1 MKELNYNIVIAD
13 DHKLIISGINHI
25 IATNNLGKIISE
37 VYNGVQ
43 LLQFLQNN
51 TVDLVIIDIN
61 MPELNGIDAAK
72 KIIELYPAVSIL
84 MLSQYENIE
93 LIRKLKNIGA
103 KGYLSKNFEITELIE
118 AIKMIK
124 ENDVFFPSLD
134 AAGDIVKKD
143 KFHLSARE
151 VEIISLIAQGKTSK
165 EIGNELILSEYTIE
179 THRKNCMRKLEVN
192 SIVTLLNKAKELG
205 YIF

>member
-1 MKELNYNIVIAD
+1 MTELNYNIVIAD

-118 AIKMIK
+118 AIKTIK

>member
-1 MKELNYNIVIAD
+1 MTELNYNIVIAD
-13 DHKLIISGINHI
+13 DHKLIISGISHI

-37 VYNGVQ
+37 VYDGVE

-51 TVDLVIIDIN
+51 EVDLAIIDIN
-61 MPELNGIDAAK
+61 MPELNGIEAAK
-72 KIIELYPAVSIL
+72 KIIQLYPNISIL

-93 LIRKLKNIGA
+93 LIKKLKTIGI
-103 KGYLSKNFEITELIE
+103 KGYLSKNFEITELIA
-118 AIKMIK
+118 AIKTIK

-134 AAGDIVKKD
+134 AVRGILKKD

-151 VEIISLIAQGKTSK
+151 IEIISLIAEGKTSK
-165 EIGNELILSEYTIE
+165 EIANELILSEYTIE
-179 THRKNCMRKLEVN
+179 THRRNCMRKLEVN
-192 SIVTLLNKAKELG
+192 SIITLINKAKELG